1 MNIEIGVKNKRII
14 LMGSCGVLGKMH
26 AKILCE
32 NGAKLANKLSYER
45 ERDRAFM
52 NINKALS

>member
-1 MNIEIGVKNKRII
+1 MSDLVEKVDWLLEHDEEARKIG
-14 LMGSCGVLGKMH
+14 
-26 AKILCE
+26 E